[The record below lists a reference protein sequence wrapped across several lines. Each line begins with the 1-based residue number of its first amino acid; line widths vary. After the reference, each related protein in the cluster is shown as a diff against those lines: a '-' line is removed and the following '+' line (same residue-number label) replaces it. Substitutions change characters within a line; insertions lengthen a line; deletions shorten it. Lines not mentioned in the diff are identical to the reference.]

1 MATIE
6 VAAAALSWSSA
17 RMASTLTFDTSEPD
31 TKALIDGWADD
42 TEYTVTVRL
51 KTGSGEARNAATV
64 LEVTD
69 EGETIPEEEQ
79 EAEEVAAPAYAPK
92 SAAVVPK

>member
-1 MATIE
+1 
-6 VAAAALSWSSA
+6 
-17 RMASTLTFDTSEPD
+17 MASTLTFDTSEPD
-31 TKALIDGWADD
+31 TKALVDSWADS

-69 EGETIPEEEQ
+69 EGESAPVEEE
-79 EAEEVAAPAYAPK
+79 EVIEEEAPAYAPK
-92 SAAVVPK
+92 SAAVPK